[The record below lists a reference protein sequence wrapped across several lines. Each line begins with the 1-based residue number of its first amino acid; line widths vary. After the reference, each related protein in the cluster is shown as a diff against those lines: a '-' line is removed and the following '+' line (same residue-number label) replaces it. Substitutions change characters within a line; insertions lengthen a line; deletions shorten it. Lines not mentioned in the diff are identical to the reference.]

1 MMKKIQEWMDSPATE
16 EEVKGLE
23 RLVLLVTGVTL
34 IGLVTFIF
42 VVGMFVIA
50 FLEMRAG
57 L

>member
-16 EEVKGLE
+16 EEIKGLE